1 VVRVDDMRKSVWN
14 KLVFCV
20 LILAVGVLLVSV
32 TATILSVPSQPQVV
46 AFAGMSQPNV
56 MWMNVPE
63 SQGML
68 PHITGF
74 ANVSGPV
81 QVTQPN
87 VMWYTVAPPPPQI
100 MQANN
105 MMFTTGPPE
114 ITGSEWFAA
123 SNAITISYV
132 ALITIILAVAV
143 IASTGV
149 YLIEE
154 IAKRSTANDTEP

>member
-1 VVRVDDMRKSVWN
+1 MRKSVWN

-20 LILAVGVLLVSV
+20 LVLAVGVLLVSV

-46 AFAGMSQPNV
+46 AFAGMPQPNV

-68 PHITGF
+68 PHIIGF

-87 VMWYTVAPPPPQI
+87 VMWYSVGPPPPQI
-100 MQANN
+100 MQGNN
-105 MMFTTGPPE
+105 MMFATGPSQ
-114 ITGSEWFAA
+114 TAGGEWFAA
-123 SNAITISYV
+123 SGAITISYV

-149 YLIEE
+149 YLIGE
-154 IAKRSTANDTEP
+154 IAKRFTANDTEP